1 MSDTG
6 YMGNSSLKRT
16 EVQISYTQEQVLELA
31 KCASDP
37 IYFVDNYC
45 YIVTLDH
52 GLQPFKLYDCQK
64 EKNQKDEPFHNS
76 PTPLVFINL
85 E

>member
-1 MSDTG
+1 MTDKG

-16 EVQISYTQEQVLELA
+16 EVPLSYTQEQVLEIA

-52 GLQPFKLYDCQK
+52 G
-64 EKNQKDEPFHNS
+64 
-76 PTPLVFINL
+76 
-85 E
+85 